1 MKYIVG
7 IALCV
12 ALFSCTQKNTDDTLS
27 DRELDSLTDPAKG
40 IGIVRN
46 VALTNPLELD
56 KVERGRAIYLAE
68 CRACHK
74 LDDQREVGPGWKDIT
89 HRRKPEWIMN
99 MITNVDVML
108 DNDEEAL
115 KLMESCGTR
124 MRVET
129 MSLSDARDVLEFM
142 RQNDGE
148 K

>member
-7 IALCV
+7 IALSV
-12 ALFSCTQKNTDDTLS
+12 AMFSCTQKNTNETLS
-27 DRELDSLTDPAKG
+27 NSELDALTDPAKG

-68 CRACHK
+68 CRSCHT
-74 LDDQREVGPGWKDIT
+74 LDDQLTVGPGWKDIT
-89 HRRKPEWIMN
+89 QRRKPEWIMN
-99 MITNVDVML
+99 LITNVDVML
-108 DNDEEAL
+108 DNDEAAL
-115 KLMESCGTR
+115 KLMEACGTR

-129 MSLSDARDVLEFM
+129 MSVSDARDVLEFM
-142 RQNDGE
+142 RENDGE